1 MSSEPAG
8 DPYVVIRYGSVDNHP
23 ALPVL
28 DLRFM
33 EGYPFD
39 AAGMKAARE
48 TLRLAR
54 ALGLQDIVSEIQ
66 DFLTKRQPTGRRKR

>member
-1 MSSEPAG
+1 MKSTPTG
-8 DPYVVIRYGSVDNHP
+8 DPYIVIRYGSVDNHP

-33 EGYPFD
+33 EGYPVD
-39 AAGMKAARE
+39 AAALESARE

-54 ALGLQDIVSEIQ
+54 TLGLQDIVNEIQ